1 METKTRQQADQLFSI
16 IDAVFN
22 GVNDAQHRAG
32 TGKSFSY
39 DLMAIP
45 PSKKDK
51 EKDALT
57 QYNFTVKIHEA
68 GYKEIELQTI
78 PFTKPKN
85 YDKYKMEVQVLLAV
99 LTIIAET
106 TFTHWVELG
115 KLLNVDTEL
124 QEAAKKA

>member
-1 METKTRQQADQLFSI
+1 MKTKQQADQLFSI

-32 TGKSFSY
+32 TGRSFTY
-39 DLMAIP
+39 NLTAIP
-45 PSKKDK
+45 PISKD
-51 EKDALT
+51 KDALS
-57 QYNFTVKIHEA
+57 QYHFTVKMREA
-68 GYKEIELQTI
+68 AYGETELQTI
-78 PFTKPKN
+78 PFTKPKEF
-85 YDKYKMEVQVLLAV
+85 DKFKMEVQVLMAV

>member
-16 IDAVFN
+16 VDAVIN

-32 TGKSFSY
+32 TGRSFSY
-39 DLMAIP
+39 NLMIIP

-51 EKDALT
+51 DAST
-57 QYNFTVKIHEA
+57 QYNFTIKMREA
-68 GYKEIELQTI
+68 AYGETELQTI
-78 PFTKPKN
+78 PFTKPDN
-85 YDKYKMEVQVLLAV
+85 YDRYKMEVQVLLSV
-99 LTIIAET
+99 LTIITEI

-115 KLLNVDTEL
+115 KMLNVDTEL

>member
-16 IDAVFN
+16 IDAIFN
-22 GVNDAQHRAG
+22 GVNDAQHREG

-45 PSKKDK
+45 PSKEDK
-51 EKDALT
+51 SKDALT
-57 QYNFTVKIHEA
+57 QYNFTVKMREA
-68 GYKEIELQTI
+68 AYGETELQTI

-99 LTIIAET
+99 LTIITET
-106 TFTHWVELG
+106 TFIHWVELG
-115 KLLNVDTEL
+115 KMLNVDTEL